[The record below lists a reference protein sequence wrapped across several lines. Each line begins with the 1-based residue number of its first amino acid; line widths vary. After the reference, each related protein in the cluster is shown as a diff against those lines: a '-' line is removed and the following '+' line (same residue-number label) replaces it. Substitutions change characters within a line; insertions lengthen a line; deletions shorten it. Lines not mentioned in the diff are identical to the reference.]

1 MYGCDRYEGSRRVCQ
16 LDSTCE
22 LNQHWRPRPC
32 YSERKSWR
40 SSGSR
45 NYISFLRLSGWETT
59 VKKWSFADTLHM
71 PAILISCCLSQ
82 IQWSIHAITSLI
94 LEPRIKVT
102 LAFPYQ
108 RSNSVMVTTTNGV
121 VRTIIIIH
129 LNPTVTIAIAIRRLH
144 QIVVY
149 PSVVSSESCHHYDVP
164 AS

>member
-1 MYGCDRYEGSRRVCQ
+1 
-16 LDSTCE
+16 
-22 LNQHWRPRPC
+22 
-32 YSERKSWR
+32 
-40 SSGSR
+40 
-45 NYISFLRLSGWETT
+45 
-59 VKKWSFADTLHM
+59 M

-121 VRTIIIIH
+121 VQTMIIIH
-129 LNPTVTIAIAIRRLH
+129 LNPTVTIAIAIGRLP

-149 PSVVSSESCHHYDVP
+149 PSVVSNESCHHYGLP
-164 AS
+164 ASSVQRALIHRLCASLGLMSLPDITIIFQVC